1 MLHNG
6 KGGGGRK
13 FKGLQFTHMLW
24 NYQKYANVPLPGK
37 HQIISPTPPRTSRQT
52 FIPPP
57 RIFSGFAHV
66 IAGWDF
72 HVKSWCVILTIWSWS
87 NLETL
92 LHIKTDLWDSSLR
105 HNIATVL
112 IFLNLLLAQFH
123 IQDVKTFRW
132 I

>member
-6 KGGGGRK
+6 KGGGSEIQRSSIYTYVVK
-13 FKGLQFTHMLW
+13 
-24 NYQKYANVPLPGK
+24 LPK
-37 HQIISPTPPRTSRQT
+37 ICKCAPPRQTSNYFSDPAPHLPT
-52 FIPPP
+52 NFYPPPP